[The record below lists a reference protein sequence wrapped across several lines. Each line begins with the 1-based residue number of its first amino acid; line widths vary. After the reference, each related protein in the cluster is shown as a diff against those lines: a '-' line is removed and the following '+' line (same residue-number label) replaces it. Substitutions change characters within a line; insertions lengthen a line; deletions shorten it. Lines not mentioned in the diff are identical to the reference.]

1 MVTTVMILT
10 MIMKVIIMMVLVV
23 DNGWTCRITNALNNK
38 KGKIP
43 KEGEEGAF
51 PTHLY

>member
-1 MVTTVMILT
+1 MILT
-10 MIMKVIIMMVLVV
+10 MIMKVIIMKVIKMMVLVV